1 MSKQEALAR
10 RFRDLHRKNHPIV
23 LFNVWDAGSA
33 KIVAETGAEALA
45 TGSWS
50 VAAAHGFEDGEKI
63 PLPLALANLQRIV
76 AAADLPVSFDLESG
90 YGDVGATVRQAIAA
104 GAIGFNLEDSIPA
117 ERRLHS
123 VEDQSERIRDARAA
137 ADELISGAFINAR
150 TDIFLIVDAST
161 HTDAMVEDALARASA
176 FADAGADGF
185 FVPGL
190 VDHEKIA
197 RISEKSPLPVN
208 VMARPDASVKRFAEL
223 GVARVSY
230 GPHPYFLAMK
240 ALGEAARVAKDS

>member
-1 MSKQEALAR
+1 MSKQEAHAR
-10 RFRDLHRKNHPIV
+10 RFRDLHRKGHPVV

-90 YGDVGATVRQAIAA
+90 YGDVGATVRQAVAA

-117 ERRLHS
+117 ERTLYS
-123 VEDQSERIRDARAA
+123 VDAQSRRIRDTRAG

-150 TDIFLIVDAST
+150 TDIFLIADAST
-161 HTDAMVEDALARASA
+161 HTDEMVEDALARASA
-176 FADAGADGF
+176 YADAGADGF

-197 RISEKSPLPVN
+197 RICEKSPLPVN

-223 GVARVSY
+223 GVARVSF

-240 ALGEAARVAKDS
+240 ALREAAQAAKDS